1 MSRKDFESLIKDV
14 ADNLNK
20 NKFKTSVDGKAYDLR
35 NAKKFLVKI
44 TTQKISQ
51 KEALELYSDL
61 IAPYTTELEKWKG
74 KDKDKRSNILNVLK
88 NLQSVL
94 AGVYLN
100 YSNKPP
106 EFKESIAERT
116 KLRIQRSDET
126 AKKGNWEYLEYLSPS
141 DMYKKLNKKTG
152 YEENQ
157 IQVNTIKDTLADLME
172 KLKSNSTSDVR
183 KIKNKNVMLN
193 IVELILELNQLN
205 QLEKGLK
212 ILTPSQMV
220 N

>member
-1 MSRKDFESLIKDV
+1 M
-14 ADNLNK
+14 NK

-61 IAPYTTELEKWKG
+61 IAPYTTELEKSKG

-88 NLQSVL
+88 NLQSVFT
-94 AGVYLN
+94 GVYLN
-100 YSNKPP
+100 YSNKPQ
-106 EFKESIAERT
+106 ESKESIAERT
-116 KLRIQRSDET
+116 KVRVQRSDET
-126 AKKGNWEYLEYLSPS
+126 AKKENWEYLEYLSPS
-141 DMYKKLNKKTG
+141 YMYKKLNKTTG

-183 KIKNKNVMLN
+183 KIKNKNAMLN

-212 ILTPSQMV
+212 ILTPCQMV

>member
-61 IAPYTTELEKWKG
+61 IAPYTTELEKSKG

-94 AGVYLN
+94 AGVYWN

-172 KLKSNSTSDVR
+172 KLKNNSTSDVR

>member
-1 MSRKDFESLIKDV
+1 
-14 ADNLNK
+14 
-20 NKFKTSVDGKAYDLR
+20 
-35 NAKKFLVKI
+35 
-44 TTQKISQ
+44 
-51 KEALELYSDL
+51 
-61 IAPYTTELEKWKG
+61 
-74 KDKDKRSNILNVLK
+74 
-88 NLQSVL
+88 
-94 AGVYLN
+94 
-100 YSNKPP
+100 
-106 EFKESIAERT
+106 
-116 KLRIQRSDET
+116 
-126 AKKGNWEYLEYLSPS
+126 
-141 DMYKKLNKKTG
+141 MYKKLNKKTG

-193 IVELILELNQLN
+193 IVELIPELNQLN

>member
-1 MSRKDFESLIKDV
+1 M
-14 ADNLNK
+14 NK

-61 IAPYTTELEKWKG
+61 IAPYTTELEKSKG

-88 NLQSVL
+88 NLQSVFT
-94 AGVYLN
+94 GVYLN

-106 EFKESIAERT
+106 ESKESIAERT
-116 KLRIQRSDET
+116 KVRVQRSDET
-126 AKKGNWEYLEYLSPS
+126 AKKENWEYLEYLSPS
-141 DMYKKLNKKTG
+141 YMYKKLNKTTG

-183 KIKNKNVMLN
+183 KIKNKNAMLN

>member
-1 MSRKDFESLIKDV
+1 M
-14 ADNLNK
+14 NK

-61 IAPYTTELEKWKG
+61 IAPYTTELEKSKG

-88 NLQSVL
+88 NLQSVFT
-94 AGVYLN
+94 GVYLN
-100 YSNKPP
+100 YSNKPQ
-106 EFKESIAERT
+106 ESKESIAERT
-116 KLRIQRSDET
+116 KVRVQRSDET
-126 AKKGNWEYLEYLSPS
+126 AKKENWEYLEYLSPS
-141 DMYKKLNKKTG
+141 YMYKKLNKTTG

-183 KIKNKNVMLN
+183 KIKNKNAMLN

>member
-1 MSRKDFESLIKDV
+1 
-14 ADNLNK
+14 
-20 NKFKTSVDGKAYDLR
+20 
-35 NAKKFLVKI
+35 
-44 TTQKISQ
+44 
-51 KEALELYSDL
+51 
-61 IAPYTTELEKWKG
+61 
-74 KDKDKRSNILNVLK
+74 
-88 NLQSVL
+88 
-94 AGVYLN
+94 
-100 YSNKPP
+100 
-106 EFKESIAERT
+106 
-116 KLRIQRSDET
+116 
-126 AKKGNWEYLEYLSPS
+126 
-141 DMYKKLNKKTG
+141 MYKKLNKKTG

-157 IQVNTIKDTLADLME
+157 IQVNTIKGTLADLME